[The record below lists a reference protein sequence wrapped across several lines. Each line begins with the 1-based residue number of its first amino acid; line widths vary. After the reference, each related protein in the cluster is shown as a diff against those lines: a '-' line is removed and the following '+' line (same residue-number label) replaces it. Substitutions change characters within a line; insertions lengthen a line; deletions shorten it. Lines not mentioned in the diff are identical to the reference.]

1 MWPSLSQS
9 NSSIVFSRN
18 CVFLSFY
25 GCYKMLLWNSLCKL
39 YLDHGFCSLLLSLS
53 LSIAV
58 PGRNKQHTK
67 MMASHMTLR
76 DNTRKMMAS
85 HMTLRDNT
93 PNNNASIKGFN
104 SIINHTLGIQTPT
117 FRPSKI
123 WLAPLWRYASRAP
136 NSHVFGCLDGFCW
149 DFGSDSK
156 RGNGLN
162 GPTNTVT

>member
-1 MWPSLSQS
+1 MCFCPFMGVTKCCSEIPSVSYIWIMVFALS
-9 NSSIVFSRN
+9 
-18 CVFLSFY
+18 C
-25 GCYKMLLWNSLCKL
+25 
-39 YLDHGFCSLLLSLS
+39 SLS

-104 SIINHTLGIQTPT
+104 SIINHILGIQTPT

-156 RGNGLN
+156 RGNALS
-162 GPTNTVT
+162 PRAT

>member
-1 MWPSLSQS
+1 MGVTKCCSEIPSVSYIWIMVFALS
-9 NSSIVFSRN
+9 
-18 CVFLSFY
+18 C
-25 GCYKMLLWNSLCKL
+25 
-39 YLDHGFCSLLLSLS
+39 SLS

-104 SIINHTLGIQTPT
+104 SIINHILGIQTPT

-136 NSHVFGCLDGFCW
+136 NSHVFWMPGWFLLGLWVWLKTGEWIEWTDQHCHLGRLRDR
-149 DFGSDSK
+149 DVSK
-156 RGNGLN
+156 TFKN
-162 GPTNTVT
+162 